1 MHSISTTQDI
11 GAAVRAARKAQ
22 GMRQPDLAGACH
34 TSVRFIS
41 ELERGKA
48 TAQIGRVLH
57 VLQMLGLRLL
67 LDAGEHAGRAS
78 GSGDRS

>member
-1 MHSISTTQDI
+1 MLTISTTEDL
-11 GAAVRAARKAQ
+11 GAAIRRARKTL
-22 GMRQPDLAGACH
+22 GLRQPDLAGAAG

-57 VLQMLGLRLL
+57 VLRMLGLSIRLDGL
-67 LDAGEHAGRAS
+67 PLAEQPT
-78 GSGDRS
+78 

>member
-1 MHSISTTQDI
+1 MLPISTTEDL
-11 GAAVRAARKAQ
+11 GAAIRRARKTL
-22 GMRQPDLAGACH
+22 GLRQPDLAGAAG

-57 VLQMLGLRLL
+57 VLRMLGLSIRLDGL
-67 LDAGEHAGRAS
+67 PLAEQPT
-78 GSGDRS
+78 

>member
-1 MHSISTTQDI
+1 MTTITTTQDI
-11 GAAVRAARKAQ
+11 GAAIRRARNAQ
-22 GMRQPDLAGACH
+22 GLRQPDLAGACG

-57 VLQMLGLRLL
+57 VLQMLGLRVA
-67 LDAGEHAGRAS
+67 LDEEPGA
-78 GSGDRS
+78 

>member
-1 MHSISTTQDI
+1 MLTISTTEDL
-11 GAAVRAARKAQ
+11 GAAIRRARKTL
-22 GMRQPDLAGACH
+22 GLRQPDLAGAAG

-57 VLQMLGLRLL
+57 VRRMLGLSIRLDGL
-67 LDAGEHAGRAS
+67 PLAEQPT
-78 GSGDRS
+78 